1 MRTVLTVQTVR
12 TMGWGHLSPNPIL
25 AMDRA
30 PLIVTCLM
38 VWHQCEWTGPLD
50 RLYTHTNGLG
60 VLAMDEGV
68 RSMGLGPNLIFAGV
82 PYRSFNP
89 HRSHSKMGPP
99 VDPTKKFSR
108 WLRENSS
115 HRITSQYI
123 IELFLVQFCL
133 FDGDVFYFLGLA
145 KCKRGLFCF
154 KVYTY

>member
-1 MRTVLTVQTVR
+1 MSIFSLFTKKSYSNVFKFKLLHLLGNNQVRTIFTVQTVR

-108 WLRENSS
+108 WLRENNS
-115 HRITSQYI
+115 HRITSQ
-123 IELFLVQFCL
+123 
-133 FDGDVFYFLGLA
+133 
-145 KCKRGLFCF
+145 
-154 KVYTY
+154 